1 MTPPGGRARTSAG
14 IHHFKRAH
22 AHAHTHTHDAVRG
35 HPRAR
40 AAWRGQ
46 LHIHTHTFPFSTH
59 TRTRTPPSRSEDF
72 FPPWSLLQGHYASQQ
87 STPCDAESD
96 GPPTNYGRKTRMY
109 EHLLFVNVAQWKV
122 VNCLPYSLCAFPFN
136 AFYLLFLILIFIS
149 TIIFILD
156 FLL

>member
-14 IHHFKRAH
+14 IHNFKRAH

-40 AAWRGQ
+40 AAS
-46 LHIHTHTFPFSTH
+46 HTHTRFRLAH
-59 TRTRTPPSRSEDF
+59 TPTRTPPSLGRLL
-72 FPPWSLLQGHYASQQ
+72 PPLVVAARALCITAEHS
-87 STPCDAESD
+87 CDAESD